1 MKKKL
6 TKTFVILLT
15 CALLFASMAT
25 AVGAESGRHTASLG
39 DLDAICLG
47 TREKKSFFGLI
58 KKQERYLEFRT
69 HGIMGIDAPIVVGEY
84 DEDKEE
90 FRMFLEK
97 AKQFASDNDI
107 VIQKI

>member
-1 MKKKL
+1 MPKM
-6 TKTFVILLT
+6 
-15 CALLFASMAT
+15 LFAAKTIEYEGPYGTAT
-25 AVGAESGRHTASLG
+25 RKYVIRLG
-39 DLDAICLG
+39 DLDVICLG

-58 KKQERYLEFRT
+58 KKQERYLEIRT
-69 HGIMGIDAPIVVGEY
+69 HGIMGIDAPIVIGEY

-97 AKQFASDNDI
+97 AKQFASDNDL

>member
-1 MKKKL
+1 MPKM
-6 TKTFVILLT
+6 
-15 CALLFASMAT
+15 LFAAKTIEYEGPYGTAT
-25 AVGAESGRHTASLG
+25 RKYVIRLG
-39 DLDAICLG
+39 DLDGIFLG

-69 HGIMGIDAPIVVGEY
+69 HGIMGIDAPIVVGEF

-97 AKQFASDNDI
+97 AKQFASDNDL
-107 VIQKI
+107 KIEKI

>member
-1 MKKKL
+1 M
-6 TKTFVILLT
+6 
-15 CALLFASMAT
+15 LFAAKTIEYEGPYGTAT
-25 AVGAESGRHTASLG
+25 RKYVIRLG
-39 DLDAICLG
+39 DLDGIFLG
-47 TREKKSFFGLI
+47 TREKKTFFGLI

>member
-1 MKKKL
+1 MPKM
-6 TKTFVILLT
+6 
-15 CALLFASMAT
+15 LFAAKTIEYEGPYGTAT
-25 AVGAESGRHTASLG
+25 RKYVIRLG
-39 DLDAICLG
+39 DLDAIRLG

-58 KKQERYLEFRT
+58 KKQERYLEFVT

-107 VIQKI
+107 TIEKV

>member
-1 MKKKL
+1 MPKM
-6 TKTFVILLT
+6 
-15 CALLFASMAT
+15 LFAAKTIEYEGPYGTAT
-25 AVGAESGRHTASLG
+25 RKYVIRLG
-39 DLDAICLG
+39 DLDGIFLG

-97 AKQFASDNDI
+97 AKQFASDNDL
-107 VIQKI
+107 KIEKI

>member
-1 MKKKL
+1 MPKM
-6 TKTFVILLT
+6 
-15 CALLFASMAT
+15 LFAAKTIEYEGPYGTAT
-25 AVGAESGRHTASLG
+25 RKYVIRLG
-39 DLDAICLG
+39 DLDGIFLG

>member
-1 MKKKL
+1 MPKM
-6 TKTFVILLT
+6 
-15 CALLFASMAT
+15 LFAAKTIEYEGPYGTAT
-25 AVGAESGRHTASLG
+25 RKYVIRLG

-58 KKQERYLEFRT
+58 KKPERYLEFRT

-97 AKQFASDNDI
+97 AKQFASDNDLE
-107 VIQKI
+107 IQKI

>member
-1 MKKKL
+1 MPKM
-6 TKTFVILLT
+6 
-15 CALLFASMAT
+15 LFAAKTIEYEGPYGTAT
-25 AVGAESGRHTASLG
+25 RKYVIRLG
-39 DLDAICLG
+39 DLDGIFLG

-107 VIQKI
+107 EIQKI

>member
-1 MKKKL
+1 MPKM
-6 TKTFVILLT
+6 
-15 CALLFASMAT
+15 LFAAKTIEYEGPYGTAT
-25 AVGAESGRHTASLG
+25 RKYVIRLG
-39 DLDAICLG
+39 DLDGIFLG
-47 TREKKSFFGLI
+47 TREKKTFFGLI